1 MSVGKDF
8 LHPLIDATMPV
19 TTRKAIIFL
28 PTIDFWKRTL
38 TESLESLLYSTAND
52 LAFVLNRANRYLEET
67 LRSMHIS
74 LVSDRYLLDSRELE
88 RSSPMHHD

>member
-8 LHPLIDATMPV
+8 LHPLIDATMSV

-28 PTIDFWKRTL
+28 PTIDSWKRTL